1 MSAKSKKPGSGTI
14 VLAEALDITQ
24 AAPLVSELLKMR
36 GSDIRVDASNVRK
49 LGGQCLQ
56 ALLCASTTWTHE
68 GTRLELVNPSPEFT
82 ESLTAY
88 GLDPDLFNS
97 QEPAL

>member
-1 MSAKSKKPGSGTI
+1 MSAKQKKPGTI

-36 GSDIRVDASNVRK
+36 GSDIRVDASNVRR

-56 ALLCASTTWTHE
+56 ALLCASSTWAHE
-68 GTRLELVNPSPEFT
+68 GARLELVNPSPEFS
-82 ESLTAY
+82 ESLAAY
-88 GLDPDLFNS
+88 GLDPELFNS
-97 QEPAL
+97 QEHAL